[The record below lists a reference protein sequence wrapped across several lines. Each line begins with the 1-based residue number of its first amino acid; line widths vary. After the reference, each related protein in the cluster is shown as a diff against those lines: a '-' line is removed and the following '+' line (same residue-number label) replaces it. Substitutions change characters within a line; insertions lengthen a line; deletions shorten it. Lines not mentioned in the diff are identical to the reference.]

1 MSESPEYNDV
11 EQALNTASA
20 ELGAAECHGMFCGVL
35 CASGQLNVEAMAN
48 QLLTTADSA
57 NAAQREAV
65 GTLGAMLNASVEQLQ
80 GEAFD
85 LELMLPADDSPLPDR
100 SLALGLWC
108 QGFVTG
114 LSAGGL
120 TRDTDLQKDANELL
134 LDITNISRTLQDVES
149 MADAEGEEEEAAFA
163 EVEEYVRLGVMYIH
177 EELRALRPDKQVH

>member
-1 MSESPEYNDV
+1 MSETPQYDEV
-11 EQALNTASA
+11 EQALNTAAA

-48 QLLTTADSA
+48 QLLSASDSA
-57 NAAQREAV
+57 NDAQRQAV
-65 GTLGAMLNASVEQLQ
+65 STLGAMLNASVEQLQ

-85 LELMLPADDSPLPDR
+85 LELMLPADDTPLPAR

-120 TRDTDLQKDANELL
+120 TRDTNLQKDANELL
-134 LDITNISRTLQDVES
+134 LDITNISRTLQDAES
-149 MADAEGEEEEAAFA
+149 MGRCRRRRRRGGVRRSRGIRATGRDVHPRGVTRSAA
-163 EVEEYVRLGVMYIH
+163 
-177 EELRALRPDKQVH
+177 